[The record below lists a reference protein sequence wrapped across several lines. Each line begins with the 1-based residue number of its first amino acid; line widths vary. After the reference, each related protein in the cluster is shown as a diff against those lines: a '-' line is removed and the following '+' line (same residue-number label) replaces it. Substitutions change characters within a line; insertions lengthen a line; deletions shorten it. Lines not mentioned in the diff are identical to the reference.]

1 MRRHGS
7 QAQGGAQTN
16 AMGRHLVDA
25 VLHRGK
31 ALRWRVAAGIH
42 LIGQLLHQRLQL
54 VELGIAGCKKK
65 GISIKSWVGS
75 KIRLQS
81 GTVDGFQQLFA
92 LVLPLKLGYARFL
105 GNVL

>member
-1 MRRHGS
+1 
-7 QAQGGAQTN
+7 
-16 AMGRHLVDA
+16 MGRHLVDA